1 MRAILRLHCTGI
13 SIFIPP
19 PESAGLV
26 HKGTLAHGG
35 QIQPLQ
41 EGDRVNSRQPSQA
54 GTGVRECGEE
64 AFIGGGRKEGQT
76 QEGMGSVVATHAGS

>member
-19 PESAGLV
+19 PESAGLA

-64 AFIGGGRKEGQT
+64 AFIGGGQKG
-76 QEGMGSVVATHAGS
+76 GSDPGGNGTHAGS